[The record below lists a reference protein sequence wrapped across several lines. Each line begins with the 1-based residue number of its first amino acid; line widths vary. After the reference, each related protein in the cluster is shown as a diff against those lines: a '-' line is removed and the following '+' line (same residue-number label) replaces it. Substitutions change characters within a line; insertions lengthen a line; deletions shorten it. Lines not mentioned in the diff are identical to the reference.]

1 MLDPAV
7 SLRRVAVL
15 LEHLPPAARRGGEA
29 WSAEADLLAG
39 LIDHVA
45 YLTWITIRAHG
56 GKSGK
61 PKPVKRPPERRAR
74 RQAPAARRRALPATS
89 SGSSGSSG
97 DAVKTGSWAEA
108 IAEMAGNGGVRV
120 RNG

>member
-1 MLDPAV
+1 V

-15 LEHLPPAARRGGEA
+15 LEHLPPAARRGGES

-56 GKSGK
+56 GKGGK
-61 PKPVKRPPERRAR
+61 PKPVKRPPDRAR
-74 RQAPAARRRALPATS
+74 RQAAAAAGRRRAIPAA
-89 SGSSGSSG
+89 SGRSGGSG
-97 DAVKTGSWAEA
+97 AEPVKTGTWAEA
-108 IAEMAGNGGVRV
+108 IAVMAGTEGVRV